1 MTEFLYNIWL
11 GLLENKDEILM
22 IFGSTQFVSLL
33 GIIVS
38 VIRTGKRTAENTKST
53 CTLNES
59 IGKTDALK
67 SKVDKMDDSVN
78 AILQDATKL
87 QDHID
92 NVESK
97 LDDNNA
103 IMNEKI
109 NAMLEVQ
116 TIVYASIKDERARN
130 TVMSILSNA
139 KYADS
144 HTKEELKRQV
154 EELKADVQNKS
165 EELIKMVETRTDKV
179 SAMVSPANL
188 DMENEVVERY

>member
-22 IFGSTQFVSLL
+22 ILGSTQFVSLL

-38 VIRTGKRTAENTKST
+38 VIRTGKRTVENTKST

-67 SKVDKMDDSVN
+67 SKVDKMDDGIN
-78 AILQDATKL
+78 AIFQDSTKL
-87 QDHID
+87 HDRID

-130 TVMSILSNA
+130 AVMSILSNA
-139 KYADS
+139 KYADA

-154 EELKADVQNKS
+154 EELKADVHNKS

-188 DMENEVVERY
+188 DTENEVVERY